1 MLIIIVDW
9 MLLLTHAYMYVVK
22 HAHPCFDLY
31 IVQGMH
37 ASSIYD
43 KHELI
48 SSYNNHNK
56 MTNHTIYWQYSTS
69 EYNSSTPTAPL

>member
-9 MLLLTHAYMYVVK
+9 MLLLTHTYVVK
-22 HAHPCFDLY
+22 HVRPCFDLY
-31 IVQGMH
+31 IVQSVH

-48 SSYNNHNK
+48 SGYKNHNK
-56 MTNHTIYWQYSTS
+56 MTNYTFTSAVSVSTIVQHQQHHCD
-69 EYNSSTPTAPL
+69 

>member
-1 MLIIIVDW
+1 MLIITVEW
-9 MLLLTHAYMYVVK
+9 MLSLTHAYVVK
-22 HAHPCFDLY
+22 HVRPCFDLY
-31 IVQGMH
+31 IVLGIH

-48 SSYNNHNK
+48 SGYNNHNI